1 MTASQASHSTVVE
14 QVPAMM
20 VALLEQAGDLP
31 PVPGAFAVD
40 RGLFGFREPTLDD
53 GSRLTWL
60 LAWHGPRTEGFAF
73 RKPSGVLAFEDLYD
87 FHTASDVRQVSYLA
101 GSPRA
106 VIELLRT
113 IRRAARADG
122 RRLMGAVDLH
132 NGPLTSVLDKMGFA
146 RTRVVFEERA

>member
-1 MTASQASHSTVVE
+1 MTASQASRTVVE

-31 PVPGAFAVD
+31 PVPEAFAVN
-40 RGLFGFREPTLDD
+40 RGLFGFREPNLDD
-53 GSRLTWL
+53 GNRLAWL

-73 RKPSGVLAFEDLYD
+73 RKPSGVLGYEDLYD

-106 VIELLRT
+106 VGELVRT
-113 IRRAARADG
+113 IRRTSRADG
-122 RRLMGAVDLH
+122 RRLIGAIDVH
-132 NGPLTSVLDKMGFA
+132 NQPLATVLERLGFV